1 MASTYSQYK
10 IELVGTG
17 EQAGTWGTTT
27 NNNFGSATPGT
38 YQGFEQ
44 AIGGRADVT
53 MSGTTTL
60 SLTNSNAAQ
69 DARALYLNL
78 SGTLSGAADLVVP
91 ALQKSY
97 LVKNGTTGGFAVTIK
112 VTGQTGVSIP
122 NGKTVW
128 VYNNGTDVVT
138 AVDFIPE
145 IATTT
150 VDTTN
155 IEVTNIKAKDGTSA
169 GSIADSTG
177 VVTLASS
184 VLTTTDINGGTI
196 DGAVIGGASAAAGS
210 FTTLTA
216 TSDATINGLTVGEGA
231 GSISTNTAV
240 GANALDA
247 NTTGI
252 RNTAVGYQS
261 LYANTTGTENVSVGA
276 YSLDANESGSA
287 NTALGDAA
295 LSANTTANNNTAIG
309 SESLKVN
316 TTGTANTALGKQSLW
331 SNTTGASN
339 TAVGYQS
346 LYSNTTGANNTAVGY
361 NALDANETGTD
372 NTAVGYQAAGS
383 LTTGLSNTLIGGGAG
398 FAITTGSKNTIL
410 GRYNGNNGGL
420 DITTASNYIVL
431 SDGDG
436 NPAYYSNNR
445 TRHNFN
451 GAITTYCVTQYW
463 GSDNT
468 TQVGVLNFGGAYDQ
482 ASSGDALLKVYA
494 NATYTAPRMYVA
506 AGSNGVY
513 LSYGA
518 TSWTS
523 ASDEREKDIIEPITN
538 AANKVSQLRA
548 VIGKY
553 KTDAED
559 TRRSFLIAQD
569 VQAVLPEA
577 VDASNPEKLGVQ
589 YTDVIPLLV
598 AAIKELKTEI
608 DQLKGN

>member
-1 MASTYSQYK
+1 M
-10 IELVGTG
+10 
-17 EQAGTWGTTT
+17 
-27 NNNFGSATPGT
+27 
-38 YQGFEQ
+38 
-44 AIGGRADVT
+44 
-53 MSGTTTL
+53 TL
-60 SLTNSNAAQ
+60 IL
-69 DARALYLNL
+69 
-78 SGTLSGAADLVVP
+78 
-91 ALQKSY
+91 
-97 LVKNGTTGGFAVTIK
+97 NGTTGITSPGGDT
-112 VTGQTGVSIP
+112 QTA
-122 NGKTVW
+122 
-128 VYNNGTDVVT
+128 D
-138 AVDFIPE
+138 
-145 IATTT
+145 TT
-150 VDTTN
+150 VN
-155 IEVTNIKAKDGTSA
+155 
-169 GSIADSTG
+169 G
-177 VVTLASS
+177 V
-184 VLTTTDINGGTI
+184 
-196 DGAVIGGASAAAGS
+196 
-210 FTTLTA
+210 
-216 TSDATINGLTVGEGA
+216 TVGQGA
-231 GSISTNTAV
+231 G
-240 GANALDA
+240 
-247 NTTGI
+247 
-252 RNTAVGYQS
+252 
-261 LYANTTGTENVSVGA
+261 
-276 YSLDANESGSA
+276 
-287 NTALGDAA
+287 
-295 LSANTTANNNTAIG
+295 
-309 SESLKVN
+309 
-316 TTGTANTALGKQSLW
+316 
-331 SNTTGASN
+331 
-339 TAVGYQS
+339 
-346 LYSNTTGANNTAVGY
+346 TGANNTAVGY
-361 NALDANETGTD
+361 AALDASATGAD

-420 DITTASNYIVL
+420 DIRTASNYIVL

-451 GAITTYCVTQYW
+451 GAITTYCITQYW

-598 AAIKELKTEI
+598 AAIKELKAEI
-608 DQLKGN
+608 DQLKGQ